1 MSDIL
6 RATSKL
12 TAKGQTTIPSDVRE
26 RLDLKA
32 GDVLDYSIRNG
43 EIILR
48 KRRSALELAGILH
61 DPNRKPL
68 SIEEMDE
75 AIGEAINHRHGQSLD
90 RVIDDRD

>member
-1 MSDIL
+1 MSEIL

-32 GDVLDYSIRNG
+32 GDVLDYSLRNG
-43 EIILR
+43 EVILR

-75 AIGEAINHRHGQSLD
+75 AIGEAINERYGQSLD
-90 RVIDDRD
+90 RAVDDRD